1 MLTVH
6 VLVHCVLGEVNVAYD
21 EGQACK
27 QQHWPS
33 FAFVCTLWYLSV
45 CHSLCTMWHTF
56 WCTTWPRFW
65 YPIGMPQ
72 TKCGTKSRV
81 WLPQRLFRSFLWY
94 HMSRLPQVVHTCGT
108 TFYVPHRNDTACGA
122 TSRTT
127 LCVPRCGIACLGAT
141 IQCHNRLVAPVISAS
156 E

>member
-72 TKCGTKSRV
+72 TKCGTKSHMWYHNVFSGHFCGTTCRACHKWCTLV
-81 WLPQRLFRSFLWY
+81 APHSMCHIEMIQLVAPHPVPRCVYHAVASPVLVPQFSATTGLWHRSFL
-94 HMSRLPQVVHTCGT
+94 
-108 TFYVPHRNDTACGA
+108 
-122 TSRTT
+122 
-127 LCVPRCGIACLGAT
+127 
-141 IQCHNRLVAPVISAS
+141 PV
-156 E
+156 